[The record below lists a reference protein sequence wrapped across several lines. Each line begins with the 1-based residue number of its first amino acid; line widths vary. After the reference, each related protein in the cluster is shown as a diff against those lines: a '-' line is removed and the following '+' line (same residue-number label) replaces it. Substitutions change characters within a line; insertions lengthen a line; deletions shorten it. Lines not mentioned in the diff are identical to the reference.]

1 MLKIISGGKCAVSER
16 EISLKVQ
23 KNEIWAERT
32 EQLTFG
38 ATVCFYGC
46 QTSNLWQQN
55 TSCLAP
61 YKNMFFFVSCPCLA
75 ATDDISA
82 CRCTRIGVTIPRT
95 LSLRLFSPPSPL
107 VVLLCKRFC
116 PMVFVQ
122 NSPLVQVVKFEICVL
137 RLVRMVKSWDQ
148 QAFEFVR
155 FILVVNEWYFIV
167 IIWSMTCLKAYL

>member
-1 MLKIISGGKCAVSER
+1 MCCFWARNIPESSEKWNMSGTHWSTFNIGTTYLWR
-16 EISLKVQ
+16 DSLLLWLSNFKFFGSKTRHVWHP
-23 KNEIWAERT
+23 IRT
-32 EQLTFG
+32 
-38 ATVCFYGC
+38 C
-46 QTSNLWQQN
+46 
-55 TSCLAP
+55 
-61 YKNMFFFVSCPCLA
+61 FFFVSCPCLA

-82 CRCTRIGVTIPRT
+82 CRCTRIDVTSPRT

-107 VVLLCKRFC
+107 VVLLCERFC
-116 PMVFVQ
+116 PMFFVQ